1 MKNRRWIQSTKLEDE
16 GQSICLESRKSHNV
30 VLSLTLHHD
39 KHHLAYVNGANA
51 ALEKLEIGRKNN
63 FQGIDVKA
71 IERDLSFHYAG
82 HLLHSIFWPNMKS
95 GCGGGKPDGAL
106 ADKINA
112 DFGGSYDGF
121 KAQFT
126 EAAQDRGRYW
136 VGYPCIRSAFRSIID
151 IWCREAQLVLCPGT
165 IPLLVCDVWEYA
177 YYLQYKYDKA
187 GYVNAW
193 WNVVNWDD
201 VAKRFD
207 KLHLINILKRL
218 LVTTF
223 RN

>member
-1 MKNRRWIQSTKLEDE
+1 M
-16 GQSICLESRKSHNV
+16 
-30 VLSLTLHHD
+30 
-39 KHHLAYVNGANA
+39 A
-51 ALEKLEIGRKNN
+51 A
-63 FQGIDVKA
+63 
-71 IERDLSFHYAG
+71 
-82 HLLHSIFWPNMKS
+82 
-95 GCGGGKPDGAL
+95 GGKPDGAL

-126 EAAQDRGRYW
+126 EAAKTVEGIGW
-136 VGYPCIRSAFRSIID
+136 GILAFDPLSD
-151 IWCREAQLVLCPGT
+151 QLLTFGAEKHNLVLCPGT